1 MKLVKANSETEKG
14 GRHLEGKERRA
25 KIFEDISKAEDSITG
40 AALAKK
46 YGVSRQ
52 VIVQDIALLRA
63 SGCRV
68 MSTAEG
74 YMTSGDD
81 ELTCKRVF
89 AVKHNKEEIEE
100 ELNLIVDN
108 GGNVLNVIVSHPVY
122 GEIGVD
128 MMIANRRGVKS
139 FVEKLRLDSSVPL
152 MNLTKGEHLHVV
164 EAVNEEALDD
174 IENALKQKGFL
185 L

>member
-1 MKLVKANSETEKG
+1 M
-14 GRHLEGKERRA
+14 EGKERRA
-25 KIFEDISKAEDSITG
+25 KIIEEISKAEDSITG

-63 SGCRV
+63 SGCQV
-68 MSTAEG
+68 LSTAEG
-74 YMTSGDD
+74 YMIAGNN
-81 ELTCKRVF
+81 EMTCRRVF
-89 AVKHNKEEIEE
+89 AVKHNKQEIEE

-128 MMIANRRGVKS
+128 MMITNRKGVNS
-139 FVEKLRLDSSVPL
+139 FVQKLKQDCSVPL

-164 EAVNEEALDD
+164 EAINEDVLDD
-174 IENALKQKGFL
+174 IEKALKQKGFL
-185 L
+185 LCAIE